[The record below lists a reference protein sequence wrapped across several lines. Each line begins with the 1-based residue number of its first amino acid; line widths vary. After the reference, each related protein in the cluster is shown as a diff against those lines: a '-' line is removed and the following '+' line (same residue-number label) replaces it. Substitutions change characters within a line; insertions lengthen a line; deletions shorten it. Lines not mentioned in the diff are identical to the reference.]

1 VHTASSHTYYSCLV
15 LQLVCVPHAV
25 VVESVQTKSGMK
37 GRRRDG
43 EGARTGGGRERPS
56 VAGSRRSK
64 DKKEELDEES
74 VDDSDKDDSMMK
86 AEASNRLA
94 KFQEMLMAED
104 RYVDV
109 TQLREAA
116 RHGIPKQMRG
126 EVWKY
131 LIGVAPNENKEKHFH
146 KDLKHSREEDPAT
159 FQKIRRDV
167 TKFIAKNPKLKS
179 KVLDLQLGRLVR
191 AHLHS
196 RPSLEYRAGLVHI
209 IGVCSAVVDKQF
221 EVYVMFRRI
230 LDLNTY
236 CEDENHNGKRLSIFL
251 ALLRRFLPS
260 LTNLFLKEALSPN
273 RWALLWIEDLLA
285 SSLPLKCT
293 LRLWDTYLAEKDG
306 WELHLYVCLAILA
319 LCEEDLQELDGEE
332 LTWYLQH
339 LPSFDMDLVLLRARN
354 MRKEALLTPGRSRSV
369 MKKKRPKKDQNRSES
384 YGHPR

>member
-1 VHTASSHTYYSCLV
+1 
-15 LQLVCVPHAV
+15 
-25 VVESVQTKSGMK
+25 MK
-37 GRRRDG
+37 GRRLDG
-43 EGARTGGGRERPS
+43 EGGRIAGGGRERSS
-56 VAGSRRSK
+56 VVGTSRRGRDK
-64 DKKEELDEES
+64 DENKDSDEES
-74 VDDSDKDDSMMK
+74 GDSNKDDSLLK

-94 KFQEMLMAED
+94 KFQEMLMPED

-109 TQLREAA
+109 TQLREQA

-131 LIGVAPNENKEKHFH
+131 LIGVAPNENKEKHFQ
-146 KDLKHSREEDPAT
+146 KDLKHSRDEDPAT

-196 RPSLEYRAGLVHI
+196 RPSLEYRSGLVHI
-209 IGVCSAVVDKQF
+209 IGICSAVVDKQF

-236 CEDENHNGKRLSIFL
+236 YENPDDHDGKRLSVFL

-260 LTNLFLKEALSPN
+260 LANLFLKKGLSPN
-273 RWALLWIEDLLA
+273 RWALLWIQDLLA

-319 LCEEDLQELDGEE
+319 MCEEDLQELDGEE

-354 MRKEALLTPGRSRSV
+354 MRKEALLVPGRSRAV
-369 MKKKRPKKDQNRSES
+369 KKMKRQKS
-384 YGHPR
+384 

>member
-1 VHTASSHTYYSCLV
+1 
-15 LQLVCVPHAV
+15 
-25 VVESVQTKSGMK
+25 MK
-37 GRRRDG
+37 GRRLDG
-43 EGARTGGGRERPS
+43 EGGRIAGGGRERSS
-56 VAGSRRSK
+56 VVGTSRRGRDK
-64 DKKEELDEES
+64 DENKDSDEES
-74 VDDSDKDDSMMK
+74 GDSNKDDSLLK

-94 KFQEMLMAED
+94 KFQEMLMPED

-109 TQLREAA
+109 TQLREQA

-131 LIGVAPNENKEKHFH
+131 LIGVAPNENKEKHFQ
-146 KDLKHSREEDPAT
+146 KDLKHSRDEDPAT

-196 RPSLEYRAGLVHI
+196 RPSLEYRSGLVHI
-209 IGVCSAVVDKQF
+209 IGICSAVVDKQF

-236 CEDENHNGKRLSIFL
+236 YENPDDHDGKRLSVFL

-260 LTNLFLKEALSPN
+260 LANLFLKKGLSPN
-273 RWALLWIEDLLA
+273 RWALLWIQDLLA

-306 WELHLYVCLAILA
+306 MGAASLRLPWYSCSVFCVCVWDDDEDEGDADDAILA
-319 LCEEDLQELDGEE
+319 MCEEDLQELDGEE

-354 MRKEALLTPGRSRSV
+354 MRKEALLVPGRSRAV
-369 MKKKRPKKDQNRSES
+369 KKMKRQKS
-384 YGHPR
+384 